1 MIGMTMLLPSS
12 RAQWQHSYSR
22 GPSHPLPSQSQ
33 PQRLYR
39 PLQLPY
45 PNLQAPRPPIQPH
58 PQQSNQPHS
67 QPHRPGPLK
76 VSQSLRPH
84 LPSPKLK
91 PPPPPLPGHHQ
102 PNQPPLPGQYKPNQP
117 LLPGQHQPNQPPLP
131 GQHQPNQ
138 PPLPGHHQPNQP
150 PLPGHHQLNQP
161 PLPGHHQPNQ
171 PPLPG
176 QHQPN
181 QPPLPG
187 QHQPNQPPLPGQHQ
201 PNQPPLPGH
210 QPYQPPLPGQ
220 HQPKQPPQPQG
231 HHQPNQPPPPPPP
244 SQGQH
249 KPDQPP
255 PPQSTHTHN
264 RRYQVSNN
272 QQPLPIVKSQYP
284 RPYQY
289 PRPKPYS
296 QQQPQ
301 LQQQPPPQ
309 LQKRPSPQLQ
319 QQLPHSQHQ
328 PQLQQRPPP
337 QPPHSQHQ
345 PQLQQRPPP
354 QLQQRPP
361 PQLQQRLPPQL
372 QQRPPPQLQQRPPP
386 QLQQQTPPHLQQ
398 RPPPQLQ
405 KQTPPQLQ
413 QRPPP
418 QLQQRPP
425 PQLQQRPPPQLQQ
438 RPPPQL
444 QQRPPPP
451 QLQQRAPPQ
460 LQQPPQ
466 NQHQPHLLSQ
476 HPHQSSN
483 QYYHP
488 QQASQNQPQ
497 QSPQTLQ
504 PPPLHSS
511 KYHTQQNPQSSQQL
525 SLYQPQQLSHHP
537 QHNPQLTKVQPQSSQ
552 QPILYQ
558 PQQPSQAKHPGWSQ
572 HSPMKNSGSQQHQAN
587 RYPNTRQSA
596 HQGIE
601 GQQRL
606 DTHLSSPRQSDAPT
620 ASPVQVIS
628 DLAPVT
634 STITPTVTLTPAPS
648 PISTI
653 TILPLNHYE
662 ESSNSSIKALPPI
675 LSLTQAASS
684 IPFNTPVTVTL
695 VSTTLAPSPVSVRR
709 PLSTTTFITHPG
721 QISTFKDHDLSISV
735 LADSVTEKPFTQYH
749 TIQHPVITETLSALP
764 FNSLNSGTNISAVT
778 IKSNRDAISEADK
791 VTPVSNSDS
800 IYENSDTS
808 DAGSQG
814 EWKSPD
820 STTQK
825 TLDQSFSHSTTP
837 TPILPQIN
845 MKPVHII
852 VKTTQLPSL
861 YSQSN
866 DNKTEKVST
875 ELRYG
880 NEDKWIWGT
889 DWSHKSPSAAPNNF
903 ESEALHNTG
912 VTSYLLTT
920 EPPQPPV
927 DIHGDA
933 YIDRGKN
940 VYTQPSHTEERTD
953 ENVVLPMPQTHGIR
967 QTDILRSSTLPRTEP
982 TNTPAN
988 KFHSHV
994 PPTSLLTNNR
1004 QAPIVNNQ
1012 SQQKHQ
1018 PPAPPLTTNK
1028 TPNTQHSSITRP
1040 RKTLVPR
1047 PTRPHRRPS
1056 YYRKPNITTS
1066 FPSRPLRPLRR
1077 PLRRPFSRYRP
1088 HRPAQTSPSS
1098 SSRFQVLRP
1107 HLRKRPSK
1115 GVLPQFRPTSGL
1127 TFPLPTTEQDN
1138 MTGNDKFDTGSDNT
1152 SSQDSKFGYLDAD
1165 QLIKNGLRAA
1175 VQIGDDN
1182 PTTRSVQNQQSQ
1194 IPLQIQQ
1201 EIPNEK
1207 IDNSTP
1213 NTVTNHDSGDDGE
1226 SALQHYSLNDSKD
1239 LPVSTQ
1245 TPTSSTSLFTEKV
1258 ELTQTTS
1265 AWRPFQISAGRTR
1278 NRGETGSKSLS
1289 PNIQEQTTENIIN
1302 YPSPQED
1309 EYPYST
1315 TTYPSYLLS
1324 TLQEDKDRD
1333 ETIVSY
1339 TTGEYDIANDSASDH
1354 MDKNTKA
1361 IGMKNEA
1368 TIREDESSSLSLLSL
1383 FSLAIP
1389 TRNLITPSVKTQDIN
1404 MKSDYQ
1410 VSSQAPILH
1419 KQFANDND
1427 YKQILLDTQSQN
1439 QSVTRY
1445 DLNQESYTQ
1454 GSIQRQHSAQT
1465 TTTYSNPWIP
1475 ILREITEMPHSSSL
1489 NNGTLKQSLPYYFV
1503 DTEKA
1508 SRGTSTSHDLIMS
1521 QSLENSTISY
1531 LPKASA
1537 EPTIGE
1543 DELEQSTSEPLLK
1556 DDSFTQHTLLATTT
1570 EDGHND
1576 GTLDRDLAFADSVVY
1591 EDKYKDT
1598 QFIPYPVMHNS
1609 AEGLINYSN
1618 GQISLT
1624 PHSVQIDEN
1633 NNKASKRDTPLNAF
1647 SSMHEFTDGT
1657 HSTLAYSNGQTS
1669 DVSQSNK
1676 HQPLES
1682 DFNPTHDS
1690 ISNYNSFHQTVQ
1702 YGIKVPAQFQPNYN
1716 STKVGSNPTSTPR
1729 TTMTHQSSLFG
1740 SKIPAQSQSLGGTV
1754 TLTNLRGET
1763 IPLAV
1768 QEEYPAIPIVSKKP
1782 EKTQHNLVT
1791 QITEKIISSTQILPS
1806 TTEEITAIPTEIS
1819 TPNTSVR
1826 PVVKPIRKSPTV
1838 ISQTTGNPRVRHRVP
1853 ITRRRKY
1860 NTGPQLSGTLPPFLH
1875 QAVMVDRSD
1884 SDSHRNIAIDT
1895 GYGNVAYQ
1903 QRGVIFINGKRQ

>member
-1 MIGMTMLLPSS
+1 MIMMGMTMLLPSS

-45 PNLQAPRPPIQPH
+45 PNLQQAPRPPIQPH
-58 PQQSNQPHS
+58 PQHS
-67 QPHRPGPLK
+67 QPHRPAPLK
-76 VSQSLRPH
+76 TSQPLRPH

-102 PNQPPLPGQYKPNQP
+102 PNQPPQGQHQPNQP
-117 LLPGQHQPNQPPLP
+117 LLPGQHQSNEPPLP

-138 PPLPGHHQPNQP
+138 PPQGQHQPNQP
-150 PLPGHHQLNQP
+150 L
-161 PLPGHHQPNQ
+161 LPGHHQPNQ

-181 QPPLPG
+181 QPPP
-187 QHQPNQPPLPGQHQ
+187 PPL
-201 PNQPPLPGH
+201 
-210 QPYQPPLPGQ
+210 
-220 HQPKQPPQPQG
+220 
-231 HHQPNQPPPPPPP
+231 
-244 SQGQH
+244 QGQH
-249 KPDQPP
+249 KPDQPPPPPP

-272 QQPLPIVKSQYP
+272 QQLLPLVKSQYP

-289 PRPKPYS
+289 PRPQPYS
-296 QQQPQ
+296 QQQP
-301 LQQQPPPQ
+301 
-309 LQKRPSPQLQ
+309 
-319 QQLPHSQHQ
+319 
-328 PQLQQRPPP
+328 
-337 QPPHSQHQ
+337 
-345 PQLQQRPPP
+345 QRPPP
-354 QLQQRPP
+354 QLQQP
-361 PQLQQRLPPQL
+361 LK
-372 QQRPPPQLQQRPPP
+372 
-386 QLQQQTPPHLQQ
+386 

-405 KQTPPQLQ
+405 K
-413 QRPPP
+413 RPPP

-425 PQLQQRPPPQLQQ
+425 PQLQQRPPHSQHQPQLQLQSPPQPLKRPLPQLQQQPPPQLQQRPPSQLQRRPPPQLQKQPPPQLQQ

-444 QQRPPPP
+444 QKRPPP
-451 QLQQRAPPQ
+451 QLQQRPLSQLQRPTPQLQKRLPSQ

-466 NQHQPHLLSQ
+466 NQHQPHLLSH

-483 QYYHP
+483 QYHHP

-497 QSPQTLQ
+497 HTLSHPQHSKPPQLSPQPLQ

-511 KYHTQQNPQSSQQL
+511 KYHTQPNPQSSQQI
-525 SLYQPQQLSHHP
+525 SLYQPQQFSHHP

-558 PQQPSQAKHPGWSQ
+558 PQQSSQPKHPGWPQ
-572 HSPMKNSGSQQHQAN
+572 HSPMKNSGSQQHPAN

-596 HQGIE
+596 HQGIG

-606 DTHLSSPRQSDAPT
+606 DTHHSSPHQSVAPT
-620 ASPVQVIS
+620 ASPAQVTS
-628 DLAPVT
+628 DLASVT
-634 STITPTVTLTPAPS
+634 STIIPTVTLTPAPS

-653 TILPLNHYE
+653 TILPSNHYE
-662 ESSNSSIKALPPI
+662 ESSNSSIKALAPI

-684 IPFNTPVTVTL
+684 IPLNTPVTVTL
-695 VSTTLAPSPVSVRR
+695 VSTTLAPSPASVRT
-709 PLSTTTFITHPG
+709 PPSTTTFINHPG
-721 QISTFKDHDLSISV
+721 QISTYKDHDLGIPV
-735 LADSVTEKPFTQYH
+735 LAESVTEKPFTQYH
-749 TIQHPVITETLSALP
+749 TIQHPVITQTLAALP
-764 FNSLNSGTNISAVT
+764 FDSLNSGTTISAVT
-778 IKSNRDAISEADK
+778 IKSNRDAISEADE

-808 DAGSQG
+808 DAGSKG
-814 EWKSPD
+814 EWKPSD

-837 TPILPQIN
+837 PPFLPPII

-852 VKTTQLPSL
+852 VKATQLPSL

-866 DNKTEKVST
+866 DNKTEKEST

-880 NEDKWIWGT
+880 NEEKWIWGT
-889 DWSHKSPSAAPNNF
+889 DWSHKSPSASPNNF
-903 ESEALHNTG
+903 ESEALHNTA
-912 VTSYLLTT
+912 VTT
-920 EPPQPPV
+920 ELPQPPA

-933 YIDRGKN
+933 YIDRGNN
-940 VYTQPSHTEERTD
+940 VHTQPSRTEERTD

-967 QTDILRSSTLPRTEP
+967 QTEILSSSTLPRTEP
-982 TNTPAN
+982 TKTPAN
-988 KFHSHV
+988 QFHSHV
-994 PPTSLLTNNR
+994 PPNSLLTSNS

-1012 SQQKHQ
+1012 TQQKHQ
-1018 PPAPPLTTNK
+1018 PPAPPLTTNE

-1047 PTRPHRRPS
+1047 PTRPQRRPS

-1077 PLRRPFSRYRP
+1077 PLRRPPSRYRP
-1088 HRPAQTSPSS
+1088 HRPAQTSPTS

-1115 GVLPQFRPTSGL
+1115 RVLPQFRPTSGL
-1127 TFPLPTTEQDN
+1127 TFPLPTTEQDTN
-1138 MTGNDKFDTGSDNT
+1138 TSYMTGNDKFDSGSDNT

-1165 QLIKNGLRAA
+1165 QLVKDGLRAA
-1175 VQIGDDN
+1175 VQNGDDN

-1207 IDNSTP
+1207 VDTSTP

-1239 LPVSTQ
+1239 LPVSKQ

-1265 AWRPFQISAGRTR
+1265 AWRPLQISAGRTR

-1289 PNIQEQTTENIIN
+1289 PNIQEQTTESLIN

-1315 TTYPSYLLS
+1315 TSYPSYLLS

-1333 ETIVSY
+1333 ETTVSY
-1339 TTGEYDIANDSASDH
+1339 TIGKYDIANDSASDH
-1354 MDKNTKA
+1354 MNKNTKA

-1389 TRNLITPSVKTQDIN
+1389 TRSLITPSVKTQDIN
-1404 MKSDYQ
+1404 MESDYQ
-1410 VSSQAPILH
+1410 MSPQAPILH
-1419 KQFANDND
+1419 KQFANDNY
-1427 YKQILLDTQSQN
+1427 YKQINLDTQSQN

-1445 DLNQESYTQ
+1445 DLNQESFTNITTQ

-1508 SRGTSTSHDLIMS
+1508 SRGTPTSHDLIMS
-1521 QSLENSTISY
+1521 QSLEDSTISY
-1531 LPKASA
+1531 LPKAFA

-1543 DELEQSTSEPLLK
+1543 DKLKQSTSEPLLK
-1556 DDSFTQHTLLATTT
+1556 DNSFKQHTLLATTT

-1576 GTLDRDLAFADSVVY
+1576 GTLDGDLAFADSVVY
-1591 EDKYKDT
+1591 EDRYKDT

-1609 AEGLINYSN
+1609 AEGVMNYSN

-1633 NNKASKRDTPLNAF
+1633 NNKASKSDTPLNTF
-1647 SSMHEFTDGT
+1647 STHEFTDGT

-1669 DVSQSNK
+1669 DASQSNK
-1676 HQPLES
+1676 DQPLES
-1682 DFNPTHDS
+1682 DFYPTHDS
-1690 ISNYNSFHQTVQ
+1690 ISNYTSFHQTVQ
-1702 YGIKVPAQFQPNYN
+1702 YGFKVPAQFQPNGN
-1716 STKVGSNPTSTPR
+1716 SSKVGSNPTSTPR

-1740 SKIPAQSQSLGGTV
+1740 SKIPAQSQSLGGRV

-1768 QEEYPAIPIVSKKP
+1768 QEGYPAIPIISTKP
-1782 EKTQHNLVT
+1782 EITQHNLVT
-1791 QITEKIISSTQILPS
+1791 LITEKIITSTQTLPS

-1819 TPNTSVR
+1819 TPKPSVR
-1826 PVVKPIRKSPTV
+1826 SVVKPMRKSPTV